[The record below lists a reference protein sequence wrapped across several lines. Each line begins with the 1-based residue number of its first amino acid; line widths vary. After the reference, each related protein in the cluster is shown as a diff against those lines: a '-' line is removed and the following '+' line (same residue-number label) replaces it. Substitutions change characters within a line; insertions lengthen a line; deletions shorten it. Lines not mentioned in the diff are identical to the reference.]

1 MQIHKNRNQPLII
14 QIHRTV
20 LVATESEHQ
29 ELPPR
34 AAESRPLLLPACLA
48 ALIYYLNMKAKKTE
62 IYENKIRKNCNLTK
76 MEYP

>member
-20 LVATESEHQ
+20 FAATESEHQ

-34 AAESRPLLLPACLA
+34 AAESRPLLLQPACLA
-48 ALIYYLNMKAKKTE
+48 ALIYYLNMNAKKKTE
-62 IYENKIRKNCNLTK
+62 IYENKIRKIAI
-76 MEYP
+76 

>member
-20 LVATESEHQ
+20 FAATESEHQ

-34 AAESRPLLLPACLA
+34 AAESRPLLLLPACLN
-48 ALIYYLNMKAKKTE
+48 LLFKYECEKKTE
-62 IYENKIRKNCNLTK
+62 IYENKIRKIAI
-76 MEYP
+76 